1 MPSTAS
7 ALLDV
12 ATQLVAKHSAANN
25 NYTTAEES
33 RTLTQRDYIWI
44 KKLYKHVNN
53 ILPNS
58 HCGDILNSTTKTET
72 KCG

>member
-12 ATQLVAKHSAANN
+12 ATQLVAKHSTANN
-25 NYTTAEES
+25 NYTAAEES
-33 RTLTQRDYIWI
+33 RTLILSEIMWI